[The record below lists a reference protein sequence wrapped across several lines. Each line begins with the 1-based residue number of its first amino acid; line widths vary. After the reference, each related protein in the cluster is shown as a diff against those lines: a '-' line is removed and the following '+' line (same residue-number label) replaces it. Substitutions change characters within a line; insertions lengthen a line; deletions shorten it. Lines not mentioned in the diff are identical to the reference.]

1 MAQVDRLSVTMPPE
15 IGAAVRDAA
24 TRQGTSVSSWLTEA
38 AAQRLRNE
46 LLGAALDRWEAE
58 DGPFSD
64 EEAQGRRDRS
74 RRPPT
79 SGGGVS
85 AVLDAGALIA
95 VDKRDRKIGAML
107 RVLQRDGV
115 PVVSSAGALAQV
127 WRDGRRQ
134 ANLARVVSGVDID
147 GLDEASAKKVGE
159 LLHANRSDDLVDA
172 HVALLVHPADQVL
185 TSDEPDIKSLLR
197 TRRVRARIIRV

>member
-1 MAQVDRLSVTMPPE
+1 M
-15 IGAAVRDAA
+15 
-24 TRQGTSVSSWLTEA
+24 
-38 AAQRLRNE
+38 
-46 LLGAALDRWEAE
+46 
-58 DGPFSD
+58 
-64 EEAQGRRDRS
+64 
-74 RRPPT
+74 
-79 SGGGVS
+79 S

-159 LLHANRSDDLVDA
+159 LLRANRSDDLVDA
-172 HVALLVHPADQVL
+172 HVALLVQPADQVL

>member
-1 MAQVDRLSVTMPPE
+1 
-15 IGAAVRDAA
+15 
-24 TRQGTSVSSWLTEA
+24 
-38 AAQRLRNE
+38 
-46 LLGAALDRWEAE
+46 
-58 DGPFSD
+58 
-64 EEAQGRRDRS
+64 
-74 RRPPT
+74 
-79 SGGGVS
+79 VS

-107 RVLQRDGV
+107 RVLQREGV

-127 WRDGRRQ
+127 WRNGRRQ

-147 GLDEASAKKVGE
+147 GLDGASAKKVGE
-159 LLHANRSDDLVDA
+159 LLRANRSDDLVDA
-172 HVALLVHPADQVL
+172 HVALLVQPADQVL

>member
-1 MAQVDRLSVTMPPE
+1 
-15 IGAAVRDAA
+15 
-24 TRQGTSVSSWLTEA
+24 
-38 AAQRLRNE
+38 
-46 LLGAALDRWEAE
+46 
-58 DGPFSD
+58 
-64 EEAQGRRDRS
+64 
-74 RRPPT
+74 
-79 SGGGVS
+79 VS

-147 GLDEASAKKVGE
+147 DLDDASAKKVGE
-159 LLHANRSDDLVDA
+159 LLRANRSDDLVDA
-172 HVALLVHPADQVL
+172 HVALLVQPADQVL
-185 TSDEPDIKSLLR
+185 TTDEPDIKSLLR